1 MKAVVVALK
10 HDADENEN
18 KYDAYDPDNN
28 NTIGDR
34 DDTERK
40 SLLILLDVLNE
51 RQGANKILLGQ
62 TRFIHN
68 WLRRQNWGA
77 TDEERKDNFAHFVNV
92 HKYQG
97 HSTLST
103 IVDRLCIPIA
113 GIQLMMQIGL
123 LRDPA
128 EIGLKEGKHGLMTWI
143 GASDAPLRPRV
154 DPGRAVVSIE
164 IPDSFAEAAMGDPEA
179 AMAIVRDALSTAAEE
194 VLRRQDAGET
204 GMTRLQLSQSAIDA
218 ALRQREVTQ
227 GVVGAI
233 TARSHGTSAGES
245 ARMVEQSEEE
255 RRLRRR
261 NREVMV
267 LNDGERPLGQDDI
280 IEGTRTR
287 NGM

>member
-18 KYDAYDPDNN
+18 KYDVYDPDNN

-34 DDTERK
+34 GDTERK
-40 SLLILLDVLNE
+40 SLLILLDLLNE
-51 RQGANKILLGQ
+51 RQGSYKILLEQ
-62 TRFIHN
+62 TRFIRN

-77 TDEERKDNFAHFVNV
+77 SGEERKDNFAHFTNV

-113 GIQLMMQIGL
+113 GVQLMVEIGL

-128 EIGLKEGKHGLMTWI
+128 EIGLEEGKHGLMAWI
-143 GASDAPLRPRV
+143 GAIDAPLRPRV

-164 IPDSFAEAAMGDPEA
+164 IPDSFAEAAMEDPQA

-204 GMTRLQLSQSAIDA
+204 GTTRLQLSQSAIDA
-218 ALRQREVTQ
+218 ALRQREITQ
-227 GVVGAI
+227 GVAGAI
-233 TARSHGTSAGES
+233 TGRSHGTSVGGS

-280 IEGTRTR
+280 IEGSRTR
-287 NGM
+287 DGL